1 MTTSKRESRKA
12 KGLQMTFL
20 TSILLFKLVL
30 ALVTL
35 SIPVGAA
42 IVVHFDHKAEK
53 LANARRKAVFDG
65 GALSYK

>member
-1 MTTSKRESRKA
+1 
-12 KGLQMTFL
+12 MTFL
-20 TSILLFKLVL
+20 TSVLLFKLVL

-42 IVVHFDHKAEK
+42 SVVYFDCKAEK
-53 LANARRKAVFDG
+53 LANARYKAMLVG

>member
-1 MTTSKRESRKA
+1 
-12 KGLQMTFL
+12 MTFL